1 MMSCSSAT
9 FLFSPKICLA
19 LIAIQ
24 TQNDHKRYVY
34 SGWKMYRWWCK
45 RLTMDKWRQTKKV
58 VITKF
63 IAFEFVCLFFVAS
76 LFWLWLNNMN
86 DYEIRSIYL
95 IYNCTQMCWL
105 FFLLFFQKESI
116 WMRQNRCHW
125 RWREW
130 RWRFFP
136 WNKGTHCVSE
146 SAYIRV

>member
-95 IYNCTQMCWL
+95 IYNCTQMCWHCC
-105 FFLLFFQKESI
+105 FFFFCSSKK
-116 WMRQNRCHW
+116 NRFECAKIVAIGDGENDDDDFSHGIKA
-125 RWREW
+125 
-130 RWRFFP
+130 P
-136 WNKGTHCVSE
+136 IVSM
-146 SAYIRV
+146 SRV